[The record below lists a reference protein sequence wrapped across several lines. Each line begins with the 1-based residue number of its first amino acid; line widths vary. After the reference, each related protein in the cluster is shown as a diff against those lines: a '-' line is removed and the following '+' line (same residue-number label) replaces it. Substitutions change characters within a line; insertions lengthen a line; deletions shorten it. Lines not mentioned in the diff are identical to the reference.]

1 MVNVEMSIV
10 ILHFFSCQD
19 IFRQIYS
26 IGICILTGI
35 DRINRI
41 NYIKARKV
49 SRHEQNIQ
57 AAK

>member
-41 NYIKARKV
+41 KKPFH
-49 SRHEQNIQ
+49 HEEHEEIE
-57 AAK
+57 A